1 MKIGVLGTGVVG
13 MSIASALA
21 KREHLVRLGS
31 RSATNA
37 KAEAWMQ
44 KAGDYASIG
53 DFNDAA
59 AFGDLLFFC
68 LNGEHALDVARRL
81 DKDSVH
87 GKVIIDTTN
96 PLDFTRGL
104 PPRILEGLGNGN
116 SLGEELQRALPGAF
130 VVKALNTVN
139 HELMVDARL
148 VNKGEHNL
156 FLCGNNAEAK
166 NKVKHFLV
174 DNFRWKADRLIDL
187 GPIEAARST
196 EAFVPFWVAV
206 WQHLGTPMFNF
217 KIVQ

>member
-13 MSIASALA
+13 KSIASALV
-21 KREHLVRLGS
+21 KQKHLVRLGS

-37 KAEAWMQ
+37 KAEAWLQ
-44 KAGDYASIG
+44 ESGDYASIG
-53 DFNDAA
+53 DFDDAA

-68 LNGEHALDVARRL
+68 LNGEYALDVAGRL
-81 DKDSVH
+81 DRDSVH

-116 SLGEELQRALPGAF
+116 SLGEELQRALPGSF

-156 FLCGNNAEAK
+156 FICGNNAEAK

-174 DNFRWKADRLIDL
+174 DNFRWKADRLVDL
-187 GPIEAARST
+187 GPIEASRVT
-196 EAFVPFWVAV
+196 EAFVPFWVSI
-206 WQHLGTPMFNF
+206 WQHLGTPLFNF
-217 KIVQ
+217 KIVR